1 MSGII
6 LALDY
11 ASASRALALVDSLA
25 ARVNF
30 YKVGLELFAREGP
43 AIVHH
48 LRNREKQVFL
58 DLKLHDI
65 PRTVAGAVAAASQM
79 GVRFLTVHAAGGGP
93 MMEAASEAARDG
105 TQLLGVT
112 MLTSLGASSI
122 PRGADGVRLTPE
134 DHVLRLA
141 GRARAAGMDGVVAS
155 PLEAAALR
163 RRFGDGFVLVTP
175 GIRLPNQS
183 LHDQRRV
190 ASPRRAREA
199 GADYL
204 VIGRAVTGAP
214 DPRVALDAVKR
225 DLAATTRASC

>member
-11 ASASRALALVDSLA
+11 PSAGGALELVDLLA
-25 ARVNF
+25 GRVNF

-43 AIVHH
+43 AVVHH
-48 LRNREKQVFL
+48 LRKRRKQVFL

-65 PRTVAGAVAAASQM
+65 PRTVAGAVAAASGM
-79 GVRFLTVHAAGGGP
+79 GARLVTVHTAGGTH
-93 MMEAASEAARDG
+93 MMEAAAEAATDG
-105 TQLLGVT
+105 TRLLGVT
-112 MLTSLGASSI
+112 MLTSLGTSSL
-122 PRGADGVRLTPE
+122 PRGPDGARLTPQE
-134 DHVLRLA
+134 HVLQLA
-141 GRARAAGMDGVVAS
+141 GRASAAGLQGVVAS

-163 RRFGDGFVLVTP
+163 RRFGDGLLLVTP
-175 GIRLPNQS
+175 GIRLPRQS

-190 ASPRRAREA
+190 ATPRRARAA

-214 DPRVALDAVKR
+214 DPRAALDAVER
-225 DLAATTRASC
+225 DLAPASHESC

>member
-11 ASASRALALVDSLA
+11 ASASRALELVDLLA
-25 ARVNF
+25 GRVNF

-43 AIVHH
+43 AVVHH
-48 LRNREKQVFL
+48 LRKRKKQVFL

-65 PRTVAGAVAAASQM
+65 PRTVAGAVAAASEM
-79 GVRFLTVHAAGGGP
+79 GACLVTVHTGGGAA
-93 MMEAASEAARDG
+93 MMEAAAEAARDG
-105 TQLLGVT
+105 TRLLGVT
-112 MLTSLGASSI
+112 MLTSLGTSAL
-122 PRGADGVRLTPE
+122 PRGPDGVRMTPE
-134 DHVLRLA
+134 DHVLELA
-141 GRARAAGMDGVVAS
+141 GRASAAGLDGVVAS

-163 RRFGDGFVLVTP
+163 RRFGSGLLLVTP
-175 GIRLPNQS
+175 GIRLPRQS

-190 ASPRRAREA
+190 ATPRRACEA

-214 DPRVALDAVKR
+214 DPRAALDAVER
-225 DLAATTRASC
+225 DLTPAIRGSC